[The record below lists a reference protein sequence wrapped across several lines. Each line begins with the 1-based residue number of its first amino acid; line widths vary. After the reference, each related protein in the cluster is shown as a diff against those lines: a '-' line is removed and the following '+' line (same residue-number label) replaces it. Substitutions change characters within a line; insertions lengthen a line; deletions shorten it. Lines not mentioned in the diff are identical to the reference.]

1 MANESLTIII
11 KRKPVLL
18 MILDGFGLSEK
29 KEGNAIAA
37 AKKPNIDRLFS
48 TYPHS
53 TLQASGMSVGLPVGQ
68 MGNSEVGHLNIG
80 AGRIVYQDLTR
91 ITKSIKEGNFFSNS
105 ILIDAIE
112 NVKIKG
118 SSLHLMGLLSD
129 GGVHSHNTHLYALLK
144 LAKKHSIR
152 NVFIHAFLDGRD
164 VPPRSAL
171 SYIADAEKRMKELGG
186 EFATISGR
194 YFAMDRDKRWDRVEK
209 AYDAMTGIG
218 ETARSASQAV
228 EKAYER
234 GENDEFVTPTIIL
247 KNNEP
252 VSVISNK
259 DSVIFFNFRSD
270 RAREITRAFIDDD
283 FSGFKRKIFPHTHF
297 VCLTQY
303 DETFKVP
310 VAFPPDPLKNILA
323 DILSYHN
330 LKQLRIAETE
340 KYAHVT
346 FFFNGGRE
354 TPVVG
359 EERILV
365 PSPKVATYD
374 HIPEMSAYPVTDE
387 VVKAVSSGKF
397 DIIILNYAN
406 LDMVGHT
413 GIFEAAVKATE
424 AVDKCA
430 GKVFEAVSSAG
441 GLLILTADH
450 GNAEQMLDE
459 TGGIH
464 TAHTCNPVPFLF
476 CDAGVKLR
484 DGILAD
490 IAPTLLEVLGIEK
503 PKEMTGTSLISL

>member
-1 MANESLTIII
+1 
-11 KRKPVLL
+11 
-18 MILDGFGLSEK
+18 
-29 KEGNAIAA
+29 
-37 AKKPNIDRLFS
+37 
-48 TYPHS
+48 
-53 TLQASGMSVGLPVGQ
+53 
-68 MGNSEVGHLNIG
+68 
-80 AGRIVYQDLTR
+80 
-91 ITKSIKEGNFFSNS
+91 
-105 ILIDAIE
+105 
-112 NVKIKG
+112 
-118 SSLHLMGLLSD
+118 
-129 GGVHSHNTHLYALLK
+129 
-144 LAKKHSIR
+144 
-152 NVFIHAFLDGRD
+152 
-164 VPPRSAL
+164 
-171 SYIADAEKRMKELGG
+171 
-186 EFATISGR
+186 
-194 YFAMDRDKRWDRVEK
+194 
-209 AYDAMTGIG
+209 
-218 ETARSASQAV
+218 
-228 EKAYER
+228 
-234 GENDEFVTPTIIL
+234 
-247 KNNEP
+247 
-252 VSVISNK
+252 
-259 DSVIFFNFRSD
+259 
-270 RAREITRAFIDDD
+270 
-283 FSGFKRKIFPHTHF
+283 

-310 VAFPPDPLKNILA
+310 VAFPPDSLKNILA
-323 DILSYHN
+323 DILSHHN

-374 HIPEMSAYPVTDE
+374 HQPEMSAYPVTDE

-424 AVDKCA
+424 AVDTCV
-430 GKVFEAVSSAG
+430 GKVFEAVSFAG

-464 TAHTCNPVPFLF
+464 TAHTCDPVPFLF
-476 CDAGVKLR
+476 CDARVKIR

-503 PKEMTGTSLISL
+503 PKEMTGTSLISYL